1 MRKIIIA
8 GLAMLTTL
16 GAMLAVLLGSSAS
29 PVEATTA
36 ATANAVTTASK
47 TTLLPQLTDVSCVSA
62 NFCAAVGSSLTSTR
76 SARIPLA
83 LIWNGAR
90 WRETATPLPKGG
102 SVGYLSSVSC
112 TSSSY
117 CVAVGNYFKNKS
129 SDIPVAITWNGRAW
143 TTRALPSLAG
153 GQPYAEGI
161 SCAAARHCVVGFV
174 ANPMP
179 KSGQVFIDVLT
190 GATWAVH
197 ALTPPKGSEFASFN
211 SVSCVSATHCV
222 LAGVVY
228 LRVGEASLLAA
239 WNGKALSTMKATASL
254 PAFME
259 GVSCAS
265 AKNCVAVGTWF
276 TGPADLGYYG
286 LWNGSIWKGARVL
299 PQPKTMPLSSP
310 VAVSCATPTS
320 CLAVG
325 YFRFSVPVKGNYAD
339 EPLAEVFNGRSW
351 TRLSVP
357 AVAGAADT
365 IFSAVSCLSATS
377 CVAVGNTDSGTPP
390 TYSVTALTGFWN
402 GKSWRL
408 VKAS

>member
-8 GLAMLTTL
+8 VLAMLTTL
-16 GAMLAVLLGSSAS
+16 GAVLAVLLGSPAS

-36 ATANAVTTASK
+36 APANGVTTAS
-47 TTLLPQLTDVSCVSA
+47 TTTSLFDLADVSCVSA
-62 NFCAAVGSSLTSTR
+62 NFCVTVGGKQA
-76 SARIPLA
+76 SARAPRLPLA
-83 LIWNGAR
+83 MIWNGAR
-90 WRETATPLPKGG
+90 WRETATPVLKSGPGG
-102 SVGYLSSVSC
+102 DLSSVSC

-129 SDIPVAITWNGRAW
+129 SDIPVAVTWNGRAW

-153 GQPYAEGI
+153 GLPYAEGI
-161 SCAAARHCVVGFV
+161 SCAAAQHCVVGFV

-197 ALTPPKGSEFASFN
+197 ALTPPKGSEFAAFD
-211 SVSCVSATHCV
+211 SVSCVSVTHCV

-228 LRVGEASLLAA
+228 DRVGESSLLAA
-239 WNGKALSTMKATASL
+239 WNGKALSTMKATASF
-254 PAFME
+254 PAFMD

-265 AKNCVAVGTWF
+265 AKSCVAVGTWF

-286 LWNGSIWKGARVL
+286 LWNGRIWKGARVL
-299 PQPKTMPLSSP
+299 PQPKTMPVSNP
-310 VAVSCATPTS
+310 GAVSCATPAS

-325 YFRFSVPVKGNYAD
+325 YFRVPVKGNYPNQA
-339 EPLAEVFNGRSW
+339 LAEVFNGKSW
-351 TRLSVP
+351 TQLSVP
-357 AVAGAADT
+357 AVAGAADAG
-365 IFSAVSCLSATS
+365 FSAVSCLSATS
-377 CVAVGNTDSGTPP
+377 CVAVGAADYGTPP
-390 TYSVTALTGFWN
+390 KYSISALTGFWN

-408 VKAS
+408 VQAS